1 LQYRIS
7 WRPTE
12 KALIIAATS
21 FEAHVVARSDIS
33 GLRVLVVEDEAM
45 AVMLLEDVLEQFGC
59 DLVGIAPRVGL
70 AQKAVKIGNFDCA
83 ILDVN
88 VHGQPVYPVAR
99 ELDDRGIPYVLMTGY
114 SREDIEEP
122 FRDRLVLYK
131 PFEPEQLRAALARTK
146 K

>member
-1 LQYRIS
+1 M
-7 WRPTE
+7 
-12 KALIIAATS
+12 
-21 FEAHVVARSDIS
+21 ARSDIS

-45 AVMLLEDVLEQFGC
+45 AVMLLEDLLEQFGC

-70 AQKAVKIGNFDCA
+70 AQKAVKTRDFDCA

-99 ELDDRGIPYVLMTGY
+99 ALDDRGIPYVLLTGY

-131 PFEPEQLRAALARTK
+131 PFDPEQLRAALSRAMK
-146 K
+146 